1 MEGGAEAVD
10 VSWLHHSQRADTA
23 GRSKNTPS
31 RPAQQKSNE
40 QQSGAD
46 STTSQNDA
54 TSNTTNGQN
63 GQASPSAP
71 KPKPVPTSS
80 LSKPLPLPSESA
92 ENEPSKQQS
101 LSPPSQNQ
109 NQVQTQ
115 GQGQGTGLEYTPAPN
130 ITTSAVALTGTTQT
144 TVTSTNASTR
154 ATPPKPVPRRNSWI
168 STLSSKFSSGSTPPS
183 QSHMRESPSNSRQQ
197 QPSDSINPFGAAY
210 SPKDADKSGE
220 GSSSFT
226 SGSPRSGHPSFFHNA
241 FRKLSSSG
249 GASLGKLSSNYAPNG
264 GVWPRRVMNVDADR
278 DRCKIPELNQAKLRR
293 VAFCVDVEIAGT
305 QRRSEGDEERSTK
318 KKPDPKAVE
327 AEEGTV
333 LKHAAGHAPLPT
345 SSPPSD
351 APVSNGAVQ
360 PPDSH
365 PIDDE
370 KSKPPPTKKQEKKK
384 RSEEERKERKEKK
397 RRQAE
402 ENGSIPLQVN
412 LEGGSNSTSK
422 TNSVRRSSRGQD
434 QPTTDPLRI
443 YRRCCQLR
451 ETGVLKKLVEQI
463 SSPSSILA
471 ESPGTVAVLDLTG
484 FPMTLT
490 DIITFSD
497 WLSIVP
503 VRKLILQDC
512 GLSDEAVR
520 VILGG
525 LLATKTIEAAR
536 QARQLKHR
544 NVGSELA
551 KEIRYGAIEKLSLKG
566 NSKIGP
572 EGWRHISLFIH
583 MSRSLKGIDL
593 SGIPL
598 PRPTPPT
605 NGPTS
610 PISRPSKP
618 VPDIGTIFAN
628 ALAQRFGGERLE
640 ELVLS
645 ECSPSTEDVQKISD
659 AARSM
664 GLRRLGLAN
673 NDLTKEGLEYVIN
686 YFQGGKCEG
695 LDLGGN
701 ELEAHIGL
709 FSSALDK
716 TFPLSALSLADCSLT
731 PKTLCSLMQGLTLLP
746 NFRFIDLSHNKD
758 LFITQPDSLGILRR
772 YLPQMK
778 ELRRIHL
785 ADVCLSSEHAIALA
799 EILPDC
805 PKLCHINILENPAIQ
820 DLASASTPEAQEEAC
835 ALYASFMSAARIS
848 RNIIAVDIDVPT
860 PENNEVVKALASQI
874 VAYSLRNLQYGE
886 LKEELSSSADTQAA
900 VKDVPVP
907 DILEHLVG
915 HADDAN
921 GDIDDS
927 KVTSDYD
934 YVIGGTGVVKALGI
948 CLGNSDYTAVE
959 DVLGDQSPTASG
971 TSTPYRRLSHVRV
984 TKKPRDM
991 SRDLLNSAR
1000 KIRLRLR
1007 PALVRE
1013 DRAGNDLNYR
1023 RLHFLD
1029 MTLQRMIQRFEDE
1042 FPDTRIPDENS
1053 TARSSDGSL
1062 NLSNVNDSTILEPVG
1077 SSANGNTTAE
1087 AEGEDEDVDRY
1098 AVRLSRTS
1106 SNTSLHSRALTS
1118 EEGKV
1123 HRLSHHFSHSL
1134 LGRPDNDKSKDAD
1147 QESSEKP
1154 ISQSPPDAVQ
1164 VQALRE
1170 KLERL
1175 RSIQGEDTDTNVHRE
1190 DDPSSSSRP
1199 ILQDGASNLEELLA
1213 LQKQDPEAFAELK
1226 ESHIVALINAGLRN
1240 PDDA

>member
-1 MEGGAEAVD
+1 MDGGAEAVD
-10 VSWLHHSQRADTA
+10 VSWLHHSQRVDNA
-23 GRSKNTPS
+23 GRGKNAPARPVQKAGEQPAGDSPAPRENGTSTSTNGHAQTQSS
-31 RPAQQKSNE
+31 RPPPA
-40 QQSGAD
+40 
-46 STTSQNDA
+46 
-54 TSNTTNGQN
+54 
-63 GQASPSAP
+63 
-71 KPKPVPTSS
+71 SS
-80 LSKPLPLPSESA
+80 LSKPLPIPSESPQD
-92 ENEPSKQQS
+92 EPTKQS
-101 LSPPSQNQ
+101 LSPPTQSQSQNQ
-109 NQVQTQ
+109 AQSTSL
-115 GQGQGTGLEYTPAPN
+115 GTN
-130 ITTSAVALTGTTQT
+130 QT
-144 TVTSTNASTR
+144 TVTSTAR
-154 ATPPKPVPRRNSWI
+154 PTPPKPMPRRNSWI
-168 STLSSKFSSGSTPPS
+168 STLSSKFTSGSTPPS
-183 QSHMRESPSNSRQQ
+183 QSHMREPPSNSRQQ
-197 QPSDSINPFGAAY
+197 PPDTVNPFGAAY
-210 SPKDADKSGE
+210 SPKDADKATESV
-220 GSSSFT
+220 SSFT
-226 SGSPRSGHPSFFHNA
+226 SGSPKSGHPSFFHTA

-249 GASLGKLSSNYAPNG
+249 GAGLGKLGSNHAPNG
-264 GVWPRRVMNVDADR
+264 GIWPRRVMNIDAER
-278 DRCKIPELNQAKLRR
+278 DRCKIPELNPAKLRR

-305 QRRSEGDEERSTK
+305 ARRSEEGDDKGAK

-327 AEEGTV
+327 VEEGTA
-333 LKHAAGHAPLPT
+333 LKTALGHAPASVST
-345 SSPPSD
+345 SSLPSTV
-351 APVSNGAVQ
+351 PVANGAVQ
-360 PPDSH
+360 PADS
-365 PIDDE
+365 PPNDE
-370 KSKPPPTKKQEKKK
+370 DKAKSLPTKKQEKKK
-384 RSEEERKERKEKK
+384 RSEEERKERKEKR

-402 ENGSIPLQVN
+402 ENGSVPLQVN
-412 LEGGSNSTSK
+412 VEGGSSNGSK
-422 TNSVRRSSRGQD
+422 TNSAHRSSRGQD

-484 FPMTLT
+484 FSMTLT

-536 QARQLKHR
+536 QARQLKQRHAGPA
-544 NVGSELA
+544 VS

-566 NSKIGP
+566 NSKLGH

-593 SGIPL
+593 SGIPF
-598 PRPTPPT
+598 PRPALPT
-605 NGPTS
+605 NGPVS
-610 PISRPSKP
+610 PAARTSKP
-618 VPDIGTIFAN
+618 IPDIGTIFAN

-645 ECSPSTEDVQKISD
+645 ECSPSTEDVQKICE
-659 AARSM
+659 AARSV

-673 NDLTKEGLEYVIN
+673 NELTKEGLEYVIG

-701 ELEAHIGL
+701 KLGAHISL
-709 FSSALDK
+709 FASAIEK

-731 PKTLCSLMQGLTLLP
+731 PKTICSLLHGLTLLP
-746 NFRFIDLSHNKD
+746 TFRFIDLSHNRE
-758 LFITQPDSLGILRR
+758 LFITQPDSLGALRR
-772 YLPQMK
+772 YLPQMHD
-778 ELRRIHL
+778 LRRIHL
-785 ADVCLSSEHAIALA
+785 ADVCLGSEHAIALA

-805 PKLCHINILENPAIQ
+805 PKLCHINILENPAIEE
-820 DLASASTPEAQEEAC
+820 LASANTAEAQEEAC
-835 ALYASFMSAARIS
+835 ALYASFMAAARIS
-848 RNIIAVDIDVPT
+848 RNLVAIDIDVPT
-860 PENNEVVKALASQI
+860 EENNEVVKALASQI

-886 LKEELSSSADTQAA
+886 LKDELSASTESQPA

-907 DILEHLVG
+907 DILAHLVG
-915 HADDAN
+915 HTDDAN
-921 GDIDDS
+921 EDIDES
-927 KVTSDYD
+927 KVTTDDD

-948 CLGNSDYTAVE
+948 CLCNSDYSAVDE
-959 DVLGDQSPTASG
+959 ALGEKSPTASG
-971 TSTPYRRLSHVRV
+971 TSTPYRRLSQVRV
-984 TKKPRDM
+984 AKKPRDM

-1000 KIRLRLR
+1000 KIRLRLQ

-1042 FPDTRIPDENS
+1042 FPDTRIPDETS
-1053 TARSSDGSL
+1053 TTRSSEESP
-1062 NLSNVNDSTILEPVG
+1062 NLSTVNDSSILEPPE
-1077 SSANGNTTAE
+1077 SSVNTNTA
-1087 AEGEDEDVDRY
+1087 ADDDEIDRY

-1118 EEGKV
+1118 EEGTV
-1123 HRLSHHFSHSL
+1123 HRLSHHFNHTL
-1134 LGRPDNDKSKDAD
+1134 LHHHDSDKDKSTDQD
-1147 QESSEKP
+1147 QESPEKP

-1175 RSIQGEDTDTNVHRE
+1175 RGLDGQEMHAPADTE
-1190 DDPSSSSRP
+1190 GSSSSSHP

-1226 ESHIVALINAGLRN
+1226 ESHIVALINAGLRS

>member
-1 MEGGAEAVD
+1 MDGGDEAVD
-10 VSWLHHSQRADTA
+10 VSWLHHSQRADNA
-23 GRSKNTPS
+23 GRGKNAPARPTQKQDEQAAGDGATPH
-31 RPAQQKSNE
+31 E
-40 QQSGAD
+40 DGT
-46 STTSQNDA
+46 STA
-54 TSNTTNGQN
+54 TTTTTNGHAQTQN
-63 GQASPSAP
+63 SRST
-71 KPKPVPTSS
+71 PTSS
-80 LSKPLPLPSESA
+80 LSKPLPIPSESD
-92 ENEPSKQQS
+92 EDEPAKQA
-101 LSPPSQNQ
+101 LSPPTQSQSPAQ
-109 NQVQTQ
+109 AQAQAQV
-115 GQGQGTGLEYTPAPN
+115 A
-130 ITTSAVALTGTTQT
+130 SAAASTAILSGVNQT
-144 TVTSTNASTR
+144 TVTSTPAKP
-154 ATPPKPVPRRNSWI
+154 TPPKPIPRRNSWI
-168 STLSSKFSSGSTPPS
+168 STLSSKFTSGSTPPS
-183 QSHMRESPSNSRQQ
+183 QSYMRESPSNSKQ
-197 QPSDSINPFGAAY
+197 QPDAVNPFGAAY
-210 SPKDADKSGE
+210 SPKDADKSNE
-220 GSSSFT
+220 GSGSFT
-226 SGSPRSGHPSFFHNA
+226 SGSLKSGHPSFFHTA

-249 GASLGKLSSNYAPNG
+249 GSGLGKLGSGHAPNG
-264 GVWPRRVMNVDADR
+264 GVWPRRVMNIDAER

-305 QRRSEGDEERSTK
+305 ARRSEGDDDKTAK
-318 KKPDPKAVE
+318 KKPDAKAVE

-333 LKHAAGHAPLPT
+333 LKTALGHGPSSDEPSPAPNVQTANGTAQPADRLPN
-345 SSPPSD
+345 D
-351 APVSNGAVQ
+351 E
-360 PPDSH
+360 
-365 PIDDE
+365 E

-384 RSEEERKERKEKK
+384 RSEEERKERKEKR

-402 ENGSIPLQVN
+402 ENGSVPLQVN
-412 LEGGSNSTSK
+412 MDGGSNSTSK
-422 TNSVRRSSRGQD
+422 SNSIHRSSRGQD

-484 FPMTLT
+484 FSMTLT

-525 LLATKTIEAAR
+525 LLATKTIEAAK
-536 QARQLKHR
+536 QARQLKQRHT
-544 NVGSELA
+544 GETLA
-551 KEIRYGAIEKLSLKG
+551 KEMRYGAIEKLSLKG
-566 NSKIGP
+566 NSKLGH
-572 EGWRHISLFIH
+572 EGWRHICLFIH

-593 SGIPL
+593 SGIPF
-598 PRPTPPT
+598 PRPALPT
-605 NGPTS
+605 NGPVSPVSRTS
-610 PISRPSKP
+610 KPIS
-618 VPDIGTIFAN
+618 DIGTIFAN
-628 ALAQRFGGERLE
+628 ALSQRFGGERLE

-645 ECSPSTEDVQKISD
+645 ECSPSTEDVQKICE
-659 AARSM
+659 ATRSV

-673 NDLTKEGLEYVIN
+673 NGLTKEGLEYVIG

-701 ELEAHIGL
+701 KLEAHIGL
-709 FSSALDK
+709 FASAIEK
-716 TFPLSALSLADCSLT
+716 SFPLSALSLADCSLT

-746 NFRFIDLSHNKD
+746 NFRFIDLSHNRD

-772 YLPQMK
+772 YLPQMQD
-778 ELRRIHL
+778 LRRIHL
-785 ADVCLSSEHAIALA
+785 ADVCLGSEHAIALA

-805 PKLCHINILENPAIQ
+805 PKLCHINILENPAIEE
-820 DLASASTPEAQEEAC
+820 LASANTAEAQEEAC

-848 RNIIAVDIDVPT
+848 RNIIAIDIDIPT

-874 VAYSLRNLQYGE
+874 VAYCLRNLQYGE
-886 LKEELSSSADTQAA
+886 LKEELSSSIDSQSA

-907 DILEHLVG
+907 DILAHLVG
-915 HADDAN
+915 HTDDAN
-921 GDIDDS
+921 EDIDDS
-927 KVTSDYD
+927 KVTTDDD

-948 CLGNSDYTAVE
+948 CLGNSDYTAVDE
-959 DVLGDQSPTASG
+959 VLGEQSPTASG
-971 TSTPYRRLSHVRV
+971 TSTPYCRLSQVRV

-1000 KIRLRLR
+1000 KIRLRLQ

-1023 RLHFLD
+1023 RLYFLD

-1042 FPDTRIPDENS
+1042 FPDTRIPDETS
-1053 TARSSDGSL
+1053 TTRSSDESP
-1062 NLSNVNDSTILEPVG
+1062 NRSNINDSAILEPQD
-1077 SSANGNTTAE
+1077 SSANPNT
-1087 AEGEDEDVDRY
+1087 GDDDEVDRY
-1098 AVRLSRTS
+1098 AVRLSRAS

-1118 EEGKV
+1118 EEGTV
-1123 HRLSHHFSHSL
+1123 HRLSHHLNHTL
-1134 LGRPDNDKSKDAD
+1134 LHRHDKDKDKDKNQD
-1147 QESSEKP
+1147 QDQQSPEKP

-1175 RSIQGEDTDTNVHRE
+1175 RGLEGQETHAHTDTEGR
-1190 DDPSSSSRP
+1190 PSSSHS
-1199 ILQDGASNLEELLA
+1199 ILQEGTSNLEELLA

-1226 ESHIVALINAGLRN
+1226 ESHIVALINAGLRSS
-1240 PDDA
+1240 DDA

>member
-10 VSWLHHSQRADTA
+10 VSWLHHSQRADNA
-23 GRSKNTPS
+23 GRAKNTPS
-31 RPAQQKSNE
+31 RPAQQKPNE
-40 QQSGAD
+40 QQPAPD
-46 STTSQNDA
+46 STATPQNDA
-54 TSNTTNGQN
+54 AAKTTNGHN

-71 KPKPVPTSS
+71 RPVPASS
-80 LSKPLPLPSESA
+80 LSKPLPSPSESA
-92 ENEPSKQQS
+92 DNESSKQQS

-109 NQVQTQ
+109 NHNQTQEQ
-115 GQGQGTGLEYTPAPN
+115 GQGASPEFTPAQN
-130 ITTSAVALTGTTQT
+130 ITTTSAVPLTGTSRT
-144 TVTSTNASTR
+144 TVTSTNATLR
-154 ATPPKPVPRRNSWI
+154 PTPPKLMPRRNSWI
-168 STLSSKFSSGSTPPS
+168 STLSSKFTSGSTPPS

-220 GSSSFT
+220 SSSSFA
-226 SGSPRSGHPSFFHNA
+226 SGSPKSSHPSFFHNA

-249 GASLGKLSSNYAPNG
+249 GTGLGKLSSNYAPNG
-264 GVWPRRVMNVDADR
+264 GVWPRRVMNIDADR

-305 QRRSEGDEERSTK
+305 QRRSEGDEERNTK

-327 AEEGTV
+327 AEEGTT
-333 LKHAAGHAPLPT
+333 LKHATGHASQAT
-345 SSPPSD
+345 SSPSLNTP
-351 APVSNGAVQ
+351 ASNGSVH

-365 PIDDE
+365 PINDD

-412 LEGGSNSTSK
+412 LESGSNSTSK
-422 TNSVRRSSRGQD
+422 TSSVRRSSRGQD

-512 GLSDEAVR
+512 GLTDEAVR

-536 QARQLKHR
+536 QARQLKHKH
-544 NVGSELA
+544 VGSALA

-605 NGPTS
+605 NGPAS
-610 PISRPSKP
+610 PASKASKP
-618 VPDIGTIFAN
+618 IANIGTVFAES
-628 ALAQRFGGERLE
+628 LAERFGGERLE

-645 ECSPSTEDVQKISD
+645 ECSPSTEDVRKISE

-673 NDLTKEGLEYVIN
+673 NGLTKEGLEHVIN

-701 ELEAHIGL
+701 ELEAHMGL
-709 FSSALDK
+709 FSSAIDK
-716 TFPLSALSLADCSLT
+716 SFPLTALSLADCSLT

-746 NFRFIDLSHNKD
+746 NFRFIDLSHNRD
-758 LFITQPDSLGILRR
+758 LFVTQPDSLGTLRR

-805 PKLCHINILENPAIQ
+805 PKLCHINILENPAIE

-848 RNIIAVDIDVPT
+848 RNIIAIDIDVPT

-886 LKEELSSSADTQAA
+886 LKEELSSSTDSQAA
-900 VKDVPVP
+900 VRDVPVP

-959 DVLGDQSPTASG
+959 DVLGDQSPTTSG

-1042 FPDTRIPDENS
+1042 FPDTRIPDETS
-1053 TARSSDGSL
+1053 TNRSSEGSP
-1062 NLSNVNDSTILEPVG
+1062 NLSTVNDSTILEPSG

-1087 AEGEDEDVDRY
+1087 ADGEDEDVDRY

-1123 HRLSHHFSHSL
+1123 HRLSHHFSHTL
-1134 LGRPDNDKSKDAD
+1134 LSRQDKDKSKNDD
-1147 QESSEKP
+1147 PESTEKS

-1175 RSIQGEDTDTNVHRE
+1175 RALQGEDTDTNIHIDE
-1190 DDPSSSSRP
+1190 GPSSSSH
-1199 ILQDGASNLEELLA
+1199 GASNLEELLA
-1213 LQKQDPEAFAELK
+1213 LQKQDPEAFAEIK

>member
-1 MEGGAEAVD
+1 MDGGAEAVD
-10 VSWLHHSQRADTA
+10 VSWLHHSQRADNA
-23 GRSKNTPS
+23 GRGKNAPS
-31 RPAQQKSNE
+31 RPAQKPNE
-40 QQSGAD
+40 QQSVDDG
-46 STTSQNDA
+46 SSPHNDA
-54 TSNTTNGQN
+54 TDSATNGHT
-63 GQASPSAP
+63 PSSTT
-71 KPKPVPTSS
+71 KPVLASS
-80 LSKPLPLPSESA
+80 LSKPLPSLSGNT
-92 ENEPSKQQS
+92 ENEPAKQS
-101 LSPPSQNQ
+101 LSPPSQGQSQ
-109 NQVQTQ
+109 NQEQ
-115 GQGQGTGLEYTPAPN
+115 TPAQ
-130 ITTSAVALTGTTQT
+130 SASSSAAALAGSNQT
-144 TVTSTNASTR
+144 TAASTNTPVKP
-154 ATPPKPVPRRNSWI
+154 TPPKPVPRRNSWI
-168 STLSSKFSSGSTPPS
+168 STLSSKFTSGSTPPS
-183 QSHMRESPSNSRQQ
+183 QTHMRESPSNNSRQQ
-197 QPSDSINPFGAAY
+197 QASDTINPFGAAF
-210 SPKDADKSGE
+210 SPKDADKSAE
-220 GSSSFT
+220 SSSSFT
-226 SGSPRSGHPSFFHNA
+226 SGSPKSGHPSFFHTA

-249 GASLGKLSSNYAPNG
+249 GAGLGKLASSHAPNG
-264 GVWPRRVMNVDADR
+264 GVWPRRVMNIDADR

-305 QRRSEGDEERSTK
+305 ARRSEGDDERSTK
-318 KKPDPKAVE
+318 KKLDPKAAE
-327 AEEGTV
+327 AEEGST
-333 LKHAAGHAPLPT
+333 LKSAMGHAPPPT
-345 SSPPSD
+345 SSSPLDTPAVNDTTQAAESPPE
-351 APVSNGAVQ
+351 
-360 PPDSH
+360 
-365 PIDDE
+365 DE
-370 KSKPPPTKKQEKKK
+370 ISKPPPTKKQEKKK

-402 ENGSIPLQVN
+402 ENGSVPLQVN
-412 LEGGSNSTSK
+412 LEGGSSNTSK
-422 TNSVRRSSRGQD
+422 TSSVRRSSRGQD

-497 WLSIVP
+497 WLAIVP

-525 LLATKTIEAAR
+525 LLATKTIEAAK

-544 NVGSELA
+544 HTDHALA

-593 SGIPL
+593 SGIPF

-605 NGPTS
+605 NSPLS
-610 PISRPSKP
+610 PISRSSKP
-618 VPDIGTIFAN
+618 MPDIGTIFSN
-628 ALAQRFGGERLE
+628 ALAQRFGGEKLE

-645 ECSPSTEDVQKISD
+645 ECSPSTDDVQKICE
-659 AARSM
+659 AARTV

-673 NDLTKEGLEYVIN
+673 NELTKEGLEYVIN

-701 ELEAHIGL
+701 KLEAHIGL
-709 FSSALDK
+709 FSSAIEK
-716 TFPLSALSLADCSLT
+716 SFPLTALSLADCSLT
-731 PKTLCSLMQGLTLLP
+731 PKTLCSLMQGLHLLP
-746 NFRFIDLSHNKD
+746 NFRFIDLSHNRE
-758 LFITQPDSLGILRR
+758 LFITQPDSLGTLRR
-772 YLPQMK
+772 YLPQMQ

-785 ADVCLSSEHAIALA
+785 ADVCLGPEHAIALA

-820 DLASASTPEAQEEAC
+820 ELASANTPEAQEEAC

-848 RNIIAVDIDVPT
+848 RNIIAIDIDVPT

-886 LKEELSSSADTQAA
+886 LKEELSSSIDSQPA
-900 VKDVPVP
+900 VRDVPVP

-915 HADDAN
+915 HADDTN
-921 GDIDDS
+921 EDIDDS

-948 CLGNSDYTAVE
+948 CLGNSDYTPVE
-959 DVLGDQSPTASG
+959 DAVGEQSPTASG
-971 TSTPYRRLSHVRV
+971 TSTPYRRLSQVRV

-1042 FPDTRIPDENS
+1042 FPDTRIPDETS
-1053 TARSSDGSL
+1053 TTRSSEGSP
-1062 NLSNVNDSTILEPVG
+1062 NLSNINDSSILEPPDL
-1077 SSANGNTTAE
+1077 SANGNATAE
-1087 AEGEDEDVDRY
+1087 ADGEDEDVDRY
-1098 AVRLSRTS
+1098 AVRLSRAS

-1123 HRLSHHFSHSL
+1123 HRLSHHFSHTL
-1134 LGRPDNDKSKDAD
+1134 LNRQESDNSKKSD
-1147 QESSEKP
+1147 QEQESPEKP

-1175 RSIQGEDTDTNVHRE
+1175 HALQGGDAHAHPHSEGL
-1190 DDPSSSSRP
+1190 SSP
-1199 ILQDGASNLEELLA
+1199 PHTILPDGPSNLEELLA

-1226 ESHIVALINAGLRN
+1226 ENHIVALINAGLRN
-1240 PDDA
+1240 PDSA